1 MRRTDPRGKFASQSL
16 MDRNFMQTVQT
27 TLPKLLL
34 KNAATYGNR
43 VAMRTKHK
51 GIWKEISW
59 QDYAARTQELCCGLV
74 ALGMKKGD
82 HASILGENCPEWV
95 FADLAIQ
102 SLGGVSVGIYPTN
115 SVEQVR
121 YILDHSQ
128 SRFVVVKDQ
137 EQADKV
143 LAAREHLPNLTAML
157 VIDMKGV
164 SRYEDSLIVS
174 YQEVEKLGKEVAQRE
189 PAKFQDLVNETQPD
203 DVAFIVY
210 TSGTTGPPKGAMISH
225 RNIIHQVVHTLQPIL
240 HFTDQDSLLSYL
252 PLCHIFERNL
262 SMAMPL
268 VFGYVVNFAESI
280 DTVQENIREISPSFF
295 AAVPR
300 ILEKLHSSVH
310 IKLQDSS
317 ASKKLA
323 FRIGEIIGKKA
334 HVYKMKREPMPFWL
348 LPLYGFA
355 YLVSLRPLR
364 EKLGLLDCRC
374 LMSGGA
380 PIAPEV
386 LAFFRHLGITTV
398 EMYGLTETSGGCAG
412 PLHQI
417 KHGSVGQPSKGLE
430 FKLADDGE
438 MLFKGESIFSGY
450 YRDESATAEI
460 LHEGWL
466 YTGDVGT
473 LDEDGHLYII
483 DRKKDIIITSG
494 GKNISPS
501 EIENK
506 LKCSPYI
513 KEAIIIGDGKKYITA
528 LIQIDYDNAGNWAQN
543 SRIPYTTYK
552 SLATNPELKKL
563 IHAEISSVND
573 ELAQVEKIKKFMVL
587 EKELDQDDEELT
599 ATQKVKRKVI
609 TKRFHNEIESMYR

>member
-1 MRRTDPRGKFASQSL
+1 M
-16 MDRNFMQTVQT
+16 
-27 TLPKLLL
+27 PKLLL
-34 KNAATYGNR
+34 KNAETYGDR

-59 QDYAARTQELCCGLV
+59 KEYATRTQELCCGLA

-102 SLGGVSVGIYPTN
+102 SLGGISVGIYPTN

-128 SRFVVVKDQ
+128 SRFVVVRDQ

-143 LAAREHLPNLTAML
+143 LAAKEHLPDLEAMV

-164 SRYEDSLIVS
+164 SRYEDPLIVS
-174 YQEVEKLGKEVAQRE
+174 YEKVQTLGKDSTLRE
-189 PAKFQDLVNETQPD
+189 PSRFQDLVNQTQPD

-225 RNIIHQVVHTLQPIL
+225 RNIIHEVAHTLQPIL

-262 SMAMPL
+262 SMAMPM

-310 IKLQDSS
+310 IKIQDSS
-317 ASKKLA
+317 AAKKLA
-323 FRIGEIIGKKA
+323 FRFGEIIGKKA
-334 HVYKMKREPMPFWL
+334 HVYKMKRMPLPVWL
-348 LPLYGFA
+348 APLYGFA

-364 EKLGLLDCRC
+364 EKLGLLNCRC

-412 PLHQI
+412 PLKEI
-417 KHGSVGQPSKGLE
+417 KHGSVGQPSPALE
-430 FKLADDGE
+430 FKLGDDGE
-438 MLFKGESIFSGY
+438 ILFKGDSIFCGY
-450 YRDESATAEI
+450 YRDEAATEEI
-460 LHEGWL
+460 LLDGWL
-466 YTGDVGT
+466 HTGDVGA
-473 LDEDGHLYII
+473 LDEDGHLYIV

-513 KEAIIIGDGKKYITA
+513 KEAVVLGDGRKYLSA
-528 LIQIDYDNAGNWAQN
+528 LVQIDYDNTGNWAQN
-543 SRIPYTTYK
+543 NRIPYTTYK
-552 SLATNPELKKL
+552 SLATNPDVKNL
-563 IHAEISSVND
+563 ISTEISSVNED
-573 ELAQVEKIKKFMVL
+573 LAQVEKIKKFKIL

-609 TKRFHNEIESMYR
+609 AKRFHEEIEAMYR